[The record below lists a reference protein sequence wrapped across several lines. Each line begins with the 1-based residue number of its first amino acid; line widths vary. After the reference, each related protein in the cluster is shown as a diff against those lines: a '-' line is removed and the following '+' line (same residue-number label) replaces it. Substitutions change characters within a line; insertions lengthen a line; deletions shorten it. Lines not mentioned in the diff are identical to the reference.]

1 MCRRVK
7 QDLGLIRRLLSNKI
21 DVPCNIYSGVTS
33 HRQPGKPGAQ
43 GPKTVKGAQSDP
55 N

>member
-7 QDLGLIRRLLSNKI
+7 QDLGLIRGLLSNKI

-33 HRQPGKPGAQ
+33 HRQPGKPGGPGAQ
-43 GPKTVKGAQSDP
+43 NGEGGPK
-55 N
+55 